1 MQGSDNSPLLVCG
14 LVFGCIV
21 QLSACSAHGHSCLIQ
36 HRDRVALMTAGV
48 FKPASTEHSNDESLS
63 GANSLGLHDA
73 GIDVDAM
80 LKELSG
86 FDLFPPG
93 VAADDSIFDFASVDP
108 IAL

>member
-1 MQGSDNSPLLVCG
+1 
-14 LVFGCIV
+14 
-21 QLSACSAHGHSCLIQ
+21 
-36 HRDRVALMTAGV
+36 MTAGV

-80 LKELSG
+80 LKELSD

-93 VAADDSIFDFASVDP
+93 VAADDSIFDFASFAGRQSGYGLVADT
-108 IAL
+108 ICKD